1 MCVCETCVSSTS
13 LEVGDDIG
21 SVFRVGDASEGHS
34 VTWCETRR
42 ALEPLVQI
50 SICPFDCG
58 LG

>member
-1 MCVCETCVSSTS
+1 MCVSAS

-21 SVFRVGDASEGHS
+21 SVFGVGDACEGHS

-50 SICPFDCG
+50 SVCPFDCG